1 MCRTRHLTF
10 DTLDVRLGAT
20 RFRALAHA
28 PDGWLSPTGGRR
40 SAYAESHWFGNPGS
54 YQVYVLGYNDAGTG
68 HYKMPPPLTIGAT
81 ANAPHVMG
89 GRLRPET
96 GSRPSW
102 DPLPVWL
109 QPAHDKTTVNTLT
122 VLGPVGDVT
131 IQGWPGVDGDVVRL
145 LRQAF
150 TNREIR
156 QRRRAH
162 RKAMRRAPAP
172 APELADDPDPAV
184 PERSDD

>member
-1 MCRTRHLTF
+1 M
-10 DTLDVRLGAT
+10 T
-20 RFRALAHA
+20 RFGALAHA
-28 PDGWLSPTGGRR
+28 PDGWLSRTGARR
-40 SAYAESHWFGNPGS
+40 FAYAESHWFGNPGG

-68 HYKMPPPLTIGAT
+68 HYEMPPPLTIGAA
-81 ANAPHVMG
+81 ANAPQVSG
-89 GRLRPET
+89 GRLCPET

-102 DPLPVWL
+102 DQLPGWL
-109 QPAHDKTTVNTLT
+109 QPPRDKTTVNTLT
-122 VLGPVGDVT
+122 VLGPGGDVAIT
-131 IQGWPGVDGDVVRL
+131 QGWPGVDGDLVRL

-162 RKAMRRAPAP
+162 RRAMRRAPAP
-172 APELADDPDPAV
+172 APELADDLDPV